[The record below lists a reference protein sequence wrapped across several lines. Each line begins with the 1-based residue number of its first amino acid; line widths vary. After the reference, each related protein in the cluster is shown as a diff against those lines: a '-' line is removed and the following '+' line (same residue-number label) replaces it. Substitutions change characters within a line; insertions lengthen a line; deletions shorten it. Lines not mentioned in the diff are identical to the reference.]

1 MQSEWGDPKT
11 AAMLEAVSMCTKR
24 KKKLDMNFGGVADL
38 FDQTLYYIQCQKPD
52 KKIVK
57 VPQKTDQTHRKL

>member
-11 AAMLEAVSMCTKR
+11 AALLEAVSRCTR
-24 KKKLDMNFGGVADL
+24 RQADL
-38 FDQTLYYIQCQKPD
+38 FDQTLYYIQCQKPH

-57 VPQKTDQTHRKL
+57 VPQKTDQTHR